1 MTVTLYTLAYW
12 DLGWVLEDSKLY
24 NDPSVLIKHL
34 EESGFTFEY
43 ENEEGIEYIREEG
56 GYGDHAKIIKLTYEE
71 EPH

>member
-1 MTVTLYTLAYW
+1 MTETLYTLAYW

-24 NDPSVLIKHL
+24 SDSSVLIKHL
-34 EESGFTFEY
+34 EESGFTFEH
-43 ENEEGIEYIREEG
+43 ENEEGIEYICEEG